1 MTTGLQTAGPTPRG
15 EHFVRF
21 YQDDSHLYN
30 TVGRF
35 LREGLEAGE
44 GVVVIA
50 TPDHRAGFEKSI
62 AAGGIDV
69 PAARDRGDLILLDA
83 EQTLRGF
90 LMGGLAGGVLDPVAF
105 TRVVGDVVVRLS
117 KGIVRRKVRA
127 YGEMVALLFRE
138 GNTEATVGL
147 EELWNELAGTHDF
160 DLCCAYA
167 LDDFNRATHLEPFQ
181 RICAVHSHV
190 VPAESYDR
198 RANTRDQ
205 DRELAALQ
213 QRATALEGEV
223 AHRRQIEETLR
234 QRDRE
239 LTDFLENATEGLHW
253 VGPDG
258 IVLWANRAELELLG
272 YARSEYVGH
281 HVSEFHADA
290 VVAADILE
298 RLASDETLHGYEAR
312 LRAKDGSIKHV
323 LINSSVYR
331 EDGRFVH
338 SRCFVR
344 DVTDWK
350 AAQAERDSLL
360 LRERAAREESD
371 RANRMKD
378 EFLAIVS
385 HELRTPLNAIMG
397 WTHVVRSA
405 AVPNPD
411 QTRRALEVIERNA
424 RIQTQIVSDV
434 LDISRITSGKL
445 LLNPTQVDAKQI
457 VTAAVESARP
467 SADARQITLDASLP
481 LDPLYL
487 WADPDRMQQVISNLL
502 ANAVKFTPSGGR
514 VTIGLEGHGPDA
526 EFTVTD
532 TGKGIAPEFL
542 PHVFERFRQ
551 ADSSI
556 IRNHG
561 GLGLGLAIVKHLV
574 DLHRGRV
581 EASSAGE
588 GCGATFRVVLP
599 LMVVPAERSPVEG
612 RPAPR
617 LDGVC
622 ALVVDD
628 HEDGLELVAM
638 ILSQQ
643 GASVLKA
650 ADAVAAL
657 ALLREKRPNVL
668 VSDLEMPGESGY
680 ELMEKVRAL
689 PANYGGLTPAIA
701 LTAYARSDDRM
712 RALMAGFQAHLS
724 KPTRPHELATVV
736 AGLVGQTRT
745 G

>member
-1 MTTGLQTAGPTPRG
+1 MTTTVAAGVG
-15 EHFVRF
+15 GADQDHFVRF
-21 YQDDSHLYN
+21 YDDDSHLYK

-35 LREGLEAGE
+35 LREGLECGE
-44 GVVVIA
+44 AVVVIA
-50 TPDHRAGFEKSI
+50 TPEHRVGFE
-62 AAGGIDV
+62 ATLAEAGVDV
-69 PAARDRGDLILLDA
+69 PMAKERGDVLVLDA
-83 EQTLRGF
+83 EETLRRF
-90 LMGGLAGGVLDPVAF
+90 LVGDLAGGVLEPDAF
-105 TRVVGDVVVRLS
+105 TRVVGGLVEKAAMGLVP
-117 KGIVRRKVRA
+117 RKVRA
-127 YGEMVALLFRE
+127 YGEMVALLFKQ
-138 GNTEATVGL
+138 GNIEATVGL
-147 EELWNELAGTHDF
+147 EELWNGLARTHTF
-160 DLCCAYA
+160 QLCCAYA
-167 LDDFNRATHLEPFQ
+167 LADFNRASHLEPF
-181 RICAVHSHV
+181 RRVCAVHTHV
-190 VPAESYDR
+190 VPAESYDV
-198 RANTRDQ
+198 RADARDR
-205 DRELAALQ
+205 DRQLAALQ
-213 QRATALEGEV
+213 QRAAALEGEV
-223 AHRRQIEETLR
+223 AHRREVEDTLR

-258 IVLWANRAELELLG
+258 VILWANRAELELLG
-272 YARSEYVGH
+272 YSRPEYVGH
-281 HVSEFHADA
+281 HVSRFHVDA
-290 VVAADILE
+290 VVASDILE
-298 RLASDETLHGYEAR
+298 RLANDEALHGYEAR

-338 SRCFVR
+338 SRCFIR
-344 DVTDWK
+344 DITGWK
-350 AAQAERDSLL
+350 EAQAERDSLL
-360 LRERAAREESD
+360 LRERAAREEAEK
-371 RANRMKD
+371 ANQMKD

-397 WTHVVRSA
+397 WTHVARSA
-405 AVPNPD
+405 PVPDPD

-445 LLNPTQVDAKQI
+445 LLNPAQVDAQHI
-457 VTAAVESARP
+457 VNAALESARP
-467 SADARQITLDASLP
+467 SADARNITLQATLP
-481 LDPLYL
+481 AEPLYL
-487 WADPDRMQQVISNLL
+487 WADPDRMQQVVANLL
-502 ANAVKFTPSGGR
+502 SNAVKFTPNGGR
-514 VTIGLEGHGPDA
+514 VGITVEGHGADA
-526 EFTVTD
+526 EITVTD
-532 TGKGIAPEFL
+532 TGKGIAPEFI

-574 DLHRGRV
+574 ELHRGRV

-588 GCGATFRVVLP
+588 GRGATFRVVLP
-599 LMVVPAERSPVEG
+599 RMVVAGEPLPLEG

-617 LDGVC
+617 LDGVS

-638 ILSQQ
+638 ILTQQ

-650 ADAVAAL
+650 SDARHGL
-657 ALLREKRPNVL
+657 SLLREKRPNVL

-680 ELMEKVRAL
+680 DLVEKIRAL
-689 PANYGGLTPAIA
+689 PANQGGLTPAIA
-701 LTAYARSDDRM
+701 LTAYARSDDRV

-724 KPTRPHELATVV
+724 KPTRAHELATVV

-745 G
+745 P